1 MKKILY
7 LGILCTLLLSAC
19 NDDDKEEITPSRD
32 MQMLVVNEGINGEGG
47 LSVVY
52 GDGTIDVNAYEKA
65 NERILQGSPYAINSI
80 NDKYFLTA
88 SAPARIEVLDPTT
101 LAVLGT
107 IEYEK
112 IGMPRDI
119 IPISE
124 SEAIVADSIHQL
136 TKINTVTNSI
146 VKHMTLAEEWGMEE
160 IAVVNNK
167 LFGTHLDAS
176 GIAVFDID
184 NITGNPQSVIP
195 VSISKN
201 VKTCKMHVDKNN
213 KLWIF
218 STGKNAENRN
228 CAYWIKIDPVTQKVD
243 SVEIPFFKR
252 GEEKLEIGVPV
263 GATYN
268 KSYLSTDKATI
279 YFTLQAC
286 ARISSGQGRLAIFA
300 LDVNDNTYKLYR
312 ETPGVEA
319 RLNGMGISP
328 EGDVYL
334 CDANGTLS
342 GFVRHFPANE
352 TISAIRV
359 GIKPRMIWFPR

>member
-19 NDDDKEEITPSRD
+19 NDDDKEGITPSRD
-32 MQMLVVNEGINGEGG
+32 IQMLVVNEGVNREGG

-52 GDGTIDVNAYEKA
+52 GDGTIEVNAYEKA
-65 NERILQGSPYAINSI
+65 NQKISQGAPYAINSI
-80 NDKYFLTA
+80 NNKYFLTV
-88 SAPARIEVLDPTT
+88 STPARIEVLDPTT
-101 LAVLGT
+101 FVVLET
-107 IEYEK
+107 IDYEK

-136 TKINTVTNSI
+136 TKINTVTNTI
-146 VKHMTLAEEWGMEE
+146 VEHITLAEEWGMEE
-160 IAVVNNK
+160 IAIVDNK

-176 GIAVFDID
+176 GIAVFDVN
-184 NITGNPQSVIP
+184 NITGSPQSIIP
-195 VSISKN
+195 VSISKS

-228 CAYWIKIDPVTQKVD
+228 CAYWIKIDPVTQKID

-268 KSYLSTDKATI
+268 KSYLSSDKGTI

-286 ARISSGQGRLAIFA
+286 ARLSSGQGRLAIFA
-300 LDVNDNTYKLYR
+300 LDVNDNSYKLYR

-328 EGDVYL
+328 EGEVYL
-334 CDANGTLS
+334 CDANGILT
-342 GFVRHFPANE
+342 GFVRKFPADE
-352 TISAIRV
+352 TISAIQV
-359 GIKPRMIWFPR
+359 GVKPRMIWFPR